1 MKDKPGR
8 YNPSIQGT
16 RIPTSK
22 LGLFIKTLS
31 HKVKQLMMH
40 VCEALGS
47 DCSATNRKASG
58 NSANGL
64 HYTRWSLAWTHW
76 TEPATVKSIALKS
89 PYFTCLPV
97 FTIPCFT
104 LCFSGKWLK
113 LIYSWNH
120 QAVHFLV
127 LCIGLAILFNTVIKT
142 ARILVRFFHKLNYK
156 LRLICKTS
164 GNSVFLTFYCI
175 RWGY

>member
-1 MKDKPGR
+1 MRDKPGR

-64 HYTRWSLAWTHW
+64 HYTRRSLAWTHW
-76 TEPATVKSIALKS
+76 TESATVKTLHWRVHTLLAFL
-89 PYFTCLPV
+89 CLLYLVSHFAFQAMVKVDLQLEPPGSS
-97 FTIPCFT
+97 FPSS
-104 LCFSGKWLK
+104 LHRSGNLVQ
-113 LIYSWNH
+113 YSDQNCSD
-120 QAVHFLV
+120 LGK
-127 LCIGLAILFNTVIKT
+127 I
-142 ARILVRFFHKLNYK
+142 FHKLNYK